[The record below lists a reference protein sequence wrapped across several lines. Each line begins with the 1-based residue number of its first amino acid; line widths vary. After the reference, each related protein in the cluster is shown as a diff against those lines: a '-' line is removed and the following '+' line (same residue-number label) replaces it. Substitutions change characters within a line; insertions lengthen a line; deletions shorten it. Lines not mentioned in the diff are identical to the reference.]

1 MLLQFCKDKRIG
13 LCIVIRNVGAHLYV
27 KLKTRHER
35 NNKKEHGKRKI
46 DSSLYLSGVLL
57 KWQIIL

>member
-1 MLLQFCKDKRIG
+1 MYSLMKGKRIS
-13 LCIVIRNVGAHLYV
+13 LCIVILNVVPHLYV
-27 KLKTRHER
+27 KLKTRQER
-35 NNKKEHGKRKI
+35 NKKKEHGKRKI